1 MRRYVAVL
9 AAVAL
14 ILPMGAA
21 AFAHK
26 ADLIGRGRVAD
37 LRYGESTFDEAMDL
51 FGSPTNRRLVN
62 GCVRTLIARWP
73 GIKLWFDRSEPG
85 RGVINGFV
93 RARSVPTADGG
104 SLMIHTRRGLR
115 VEDTVK
121 KLKRLYPDA
130 RGSRARGGKR
140 RYLLEGR
147 GGGGSYLQAVAQGGR
162 VVRLISGFSC

>member
-1 MRRYVAVL
+1 MRRHIAVL
-9 AAVAL
+9 TAVVL
-14 ILPMGAA
+14 ILPVGAA

-37 LRYGESTFDEAMDL
+37 LRYGRATFDDAVDL
-51 FGSPTNRRLVN
+51 FGSPTNRRRVD
-62 GCVRTLIARWP
+62 GCVRTLIARWS
-73 GIKLWFDRSEPG
+73 GIKLWFDRSEPS
-85 RGVINGFV
+85 RVVINGFV
-93 RARSVPTADGG
+93 LDRNVPTADGG
-104 SLMIHTRRGLR
+104 SMTIHTRRGLR

-147 GGGGSYLQAVAQGGR
+147 NGGAYLQAVAQGGR
-162 VVRLISGFSC
+162 VVRLLSGFTC

>member
-1 MRRYVAVL
+1 MRKYIAFL
-9 AAVAL
+9 IGAAL
-14 ILPMGAA
+14 LLPMGTALS
-21 AFAHK
+21 HK

-37 LRYGESTFDEAMDL
+37 LRYGEATYDEAVDL
-51 FGSPTNRRLVN
+51 LGSPTRKRRVE
-62 GCVRTLIARWP
+62 GCVRTLIARWS

-85 RGVINGFV
+85 RVAINGFV
-93 RARSVPTADGG
+93 HARSVPTADGG

-130 RGSRARGGKR
+130 RGSRARGDKR

-147 GGGGSYLQAVAQGGR
+147 SGGGAYLQAVARSGR
-162 VVRLISGFSC
+162 VIRLISGFTC